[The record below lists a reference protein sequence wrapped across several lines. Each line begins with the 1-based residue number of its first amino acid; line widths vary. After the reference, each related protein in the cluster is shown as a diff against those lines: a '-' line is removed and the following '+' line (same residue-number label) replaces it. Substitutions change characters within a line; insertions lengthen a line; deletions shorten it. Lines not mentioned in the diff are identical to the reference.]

1 MKIIFK
7 LQSIGILLFSIIFM
21 MGCDSSD
28 ESTNTPQEVNIEEA
42 KLSGFPLLGIQ
53 NISVEITDP
62 IITENKEVT
71 YGEIK
76 ITVPSTVSLDDIRA
90 SITSEELNLS
100 KFSISPGT
108 DIALSF
114 EDEKVHVFTIS
125 TVTGN
130 KEALLHYNVSIIKEL
145 PAVPETLKLTGFTFE
160 KSKNPSLPDDVTI
173 SKRAD
178 VNIGYE
184 KIYLLVPVG
193 TDFTNLVPTVT
204 YEGSNLYYSQDTSI
218 AVVDMNVAFP
228 EGDTNFDF
236 KYPKEFLLAIKDK
249 NNEEVKLI
257 GVIVDV
263 VNPVRIETV
272 SVTTPDATEG
282 ASGNYFIGVTKWVN
296 QGNHK
301 IHFQKATT
309 YEDVS
314 PVVTPEPST
323 KAITVNRI
331 LTSGGLLPGESADI
345 NATVASQYYP
355 EGTYKTTA
363 VFYTKI
369 FQDNGSDDLFEPA
382 KVTVTSKIIK

>member
-1 MKIIFK
+1 MNRSFK
-7 LQSIGILLFSIIFM
+7 LQSIGVLLFTVIFM
-21 MGCDSSD
+21 IGCDSSD
-28 ESTNTPQEVNIEEA
+28 ESTNTSQGVNIEEA
-42 KLSGFPLLGIQ
+42 KLSNFPLFGIES
-53 NISVEITDP
+53 ISVEITDP
-62 IITENKEVT
+62 VITENKEVT

-108 DIALSF
+108 DVALSF

-125 TVTGN
+125 TATGN

-145 PAVPETLKLTGFTFE
+145 PPVPETLKLTGFTFE
-160 KSKNPSLPDDVTI
+160 KSKNSSLPNDVTI

-178 VNIGYE
+178 INISYE

-193 TDFTNLVPTVT
+193 TDFTNLVPTIT
-204 YEGSNLYYSQDTSI
+204 YEGANLYYSQDTSI
-218 AVVDMNVAFP
+218 APVDMNVAFP
-228 EGDTNFDF
+228 EGDTSFDF
-236 KYPKEFLLAIKDK
+236 EYPKEFLLAIKDK

-282 ASGNYFIGVTKWVN
+282 TSGNFRGVTKWVN